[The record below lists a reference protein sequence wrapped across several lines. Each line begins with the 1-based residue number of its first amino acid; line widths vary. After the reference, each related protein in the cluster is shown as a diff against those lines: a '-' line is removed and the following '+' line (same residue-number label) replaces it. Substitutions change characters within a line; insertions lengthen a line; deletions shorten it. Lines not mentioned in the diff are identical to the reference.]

1 MRLRELLSSLT
12 LTEAT
17 ADTKDV
23 LQISQGIMDWIYLNK
38 ATAAGTVI
46 DVSKIPGL
54 KATTPEGQTLI
65 NTTRI
70 KIVSPETFK
79 SPNTQGDA
87 ASYYRDDKGRY
98 VDYADPYKDARWSRE
113 TNKIRDLMGDPN
125 VVIPFKPTPRTDMI
139 SSRAEFGYKM
149 DIRLRADQLASN
161 DWKPVESTLTHEL
174 SHHLDT
180 IKGMDTVAAHRKDN
194 EAKAARERLYQHN
207 QAKQGETVAKTSDGK
222 IIMPTRKPELLDP
235 KEEKRLIGIIKKAP
249 KAVPGGGES
258 MAYWK
263 DRSEVNARLMQASE
277 DLAEYVP
284 TIVSNRNKFGI
295 NSQQADSVIRHML
308 NTNSVTVA
316 FVDFASEDEFF
327 RALRSGLTQAEQR
340 KAYANPEFKKI
351 YNRIYKFLEDEMGP
365 GGILAQAAKTGFKD
379 WDQSVSAAAQAN
391 QQSLRKTFIERFKD
405 VVVRGLSAAKDV
417 AKLALRYNKMAD
429 DALARLLKRT
439 MPLLV
444 GKGLLKSVPV
454 AGAVIGVAFGIDRLI
469 KGDVP
474 GAGIELVSGI
484 GSLITAIPA
493 TAYQAARD
501 LYGEYYTYQD
511 TNKPAVIEYDAA
523 QDPQGTEQRVR
534 ELSDKIA
541 RELRAGIEQ
550 NRSILKSLPS
560 KVEPN
565 LGMI

>member
-1 MRLRELLSSLT
+1 M
-12 LTEAT
+12 
-17 ADTKDV
+17 DTIAVQRKDV
-23 LQISQGIMDWIYLNK
+23 
-38 ATAAGTVI
+38 
-46 DVSKIPGL
+46 
-54 KATTPEGQTLI
+54 
-65 NTTRI
+65 
-70 KIVSPETFK
+70 
-79 SPNTQGDA
+79 
-87 ASYYRDDKGRY
+87 
-98 VDYADPYKDARWSRE
+98 
-113 TNKIRDLMGDPN
+113 
-125 VVIPFKPTPRTDMI
+125 
-139 SSRAEFGYKM
+139 
-149 DIRLRADQLASN
+149 
-161 DWKPVESTLTHEL
+161 
-174 SHHLDT
+174 
-180 IKGMDTVAAHRKDN
+180 
-194 EAKAARERLYQHN
+194 EAKNARDRLAQHE
-207 QAKQGETVAKTSDGK
+207 QAKRGETVAKTADGK
-222 IIMPTRKPELLDP
+222 IIMPTKKPELLDP
-235 KEEKRLIGIIKKAP
+235 AEERRLIGVVKKAP
-249 KAVPGGGES
+249 KAVPGSGDN
-258 MAYWK
+258 MAYWT

-284 TIVSNRNKFGI
+284 SIVSNRNKFGI

-308 NTNSVTVA
+308 NTNNVTVA
-316 FVDFASEDEFF
+316 FVDFATEDEFF
-327 RALRSGLTQAEQR
+327 RALRSGLTEAEQR
-340 KAYANPEFKKI
+340 KAYANPEFRKI

-417 AKLALRYNKMAD
+417 AKLALRYNRMAD

-541 RELRAGIEQ
+541 KELKAGIEQ